1 MTQVEQLTDAVP
13 VQFQCCEPELCSIDS
28 IGVPMSCSR
37 SLEETHFQ
45 QVLRTCRFWAEPLNH
60 SGSVSLVPQ
69 NSFYSTKG
77 WSYQAI
83 TTPSL
88 GAVFASEVEPSAGQE
103 QSCRDSQQKFP
114 GPRSAACGG
123 FALNQTLRLKGP
135 CFGFGRR
142 HTYPEY
148 GA

>member
-1 MTQVEQLTDAVP
+1 MPFLYSFSAVSQSCAASTALVFP
-13 VQFQCCEPELCSIDS
+13 CLVQDP
-28 IGVPMSCSR
+28 
-37 SLEETHFQ
+37 EETHFQ